1 MVYQNKYSGGV
12 FDMIYRNC
20 FIFTGKGFEEGSFE
34 TENGLFTRIE
44 TSVMPEGKDL
54 EGAYVIP
61 GLVDIHTHGN
71 SGADFSDGNF
81 EGLKKMA
88 SYLAKNGITSFCPT
102 SLTLPYM
109 VLDKAF
115 KNALMLKKE
124 APKGHS
130 KVAGINMEGPFFA
143 ESRKGAQNAEHLR
156 LPDYDAFM
164 DLYNGCEGLI
174 RIVDVAPELD
184 GALEFIEKTKA
195 LCTVSV
201 AHTDCSYDD
210 AKTAFDKGAKQLT
223 HLYNAMPSL
232 HHRKP
237 GPIAAG
243 AERNDVRA
251 ELISDGQ
258 HVHPAMVRLAFN
270 MFGAKRI
277 CLISDALRCCG
288 MPDGLYDLGG
298 QEVELKDNV
307 ARLTSDGNIAGSATN
322 LFLCMKKAIS
332 FGIPVSDAIRAAT
345 LNPAEAVG
353 MQSEIGSIE
362 KGKRADFLVC
372 SEDLDLI
379 SVYIDGIKV

>member
-1 MVYQNKYSGGV
+1 MR
-12 FDMIYRNC
+12 YRNC
-20 FIFTGKGFEEGSFE
+20 FIFTGEGFEYGSFG
-34 TENGLFTRIE
+34 TANGVFTDFG
-44 TSVMPEGKDL
+44 TSPSSDGEDL

-61 GLVDIHTHGN
+61 GLIDIHTHGN
-71 SGADFSDGNF
+71 SGADFSDGDW

-88 SYLAKNGITSFCPT
+88 AYLARNGITSFCPT
-102 SLTLPYM
+102 SLTLPYD
-109 VLDKAF
+109 VLDRAF
-115 KNALMLKKE
+115 KNALRLRKE
-124 APKGHS
+124 SPENCS

-143 ESRKGAQNAEHLR
+143 ESRKGAQNAAHLR
-156 LPDYDAFM
+156 LPDLEAFRELYD
-164 DLYNGCEGLI
+164 GCEGLI
-174 RIVDVAPELD
+174 KIIDIAPELE
-184 GALEFIEKTKA
+184 GAQEFTEKAKE

-210 AKTAFDKGAKQLT
+210 AKAAFDAGAKHLT
-223 HLYNAMPSL
+223 HLFNAMPSL

-243 AERNDVRA
+243 AERSSVRA

-270 MFGAKRI
+270 LFGAHRI

-332 FGIPVSDAIRAAT
+332 FGIPVPDAIRAAT
-345 LNPAEAVG
+345 LTPAEAIG
-353 MQSEIGSIE
+353 IDRETGSIE
-362 KGKRADFLVC
+362 KGKKADFLVC

-379 SVYIDGIKV
+379 SVYIDGVRV